1 MRHFIF
7 AAVVFGSIV
16 ASVQF
21 THAQDNWQRGKIMGL
36 NAGTCIREGPG
47 LQYRAHTRVPENQW
61 AVMVIDG
68 PRTADGKVWWDTS
81 RRAAGDPSG
90 GTGWVAQD
98 QSDQNCNKA
107 SLSAQ
112 SQEPFPQPSSS
123 IVSASRSIG
132 EGDPIG
138 SLRYWWIGQSQVVKL
153 VVAIAALLLA
163 PSLWRLIG
171 GPVIELI
178 SAVILSIAMYVML
191 DLSRGLWQGVWN
203 SVSSVLFASNSPDL
217 ALLLAALPIASYSIS
232 LGARLLS
239 RKRAA

>member
-1 MRHFIF
+1 MRRFIF

-16 ASVQF
+16 ASVQSI
-21 THAQDNWQRGKIMGL
+21 HAQDNWQRGKIMGL

-68 PRTADGKVWWDTS
+68 PRTTDGKVWWDTS

-90 GTGWVAQD
+90 GTGWVVQD
-98 QSDQNCNKA
+98 QSDLNCNN
-107 SLSAQ
+107 LTISAQ
-112 SQEPFPQPSSS
+112 SQNPFPQPSSS
-123 IVSASRSIG
+123 IESTSRSIS
-132 EGDPIG
+132 EGDLIG
-138 SLRYWWIGQSQVVKL
+138 RLRYWWIGQSQAVKL
-153 VVAIAALLLA
+153 IVAIAALLLA

-178 SAVILSIAMYVML
+178 SALMLSIAIYVML
-191 DLSRGLWQGVWN
+191 DLSRGLWQGIWN
-203 SVSSVLFASNSPDL
+203 SVGSVLFASNSPDL
-217 ALLLAALPIASYSIS
+217 ALLLAALPIASFIIS
-232 LGARLLS
+232 LGARLFT